1 MALQERFP
9 TNHPLTKLLS
19 YCSLVSLL
27 LCLSCG
33 KQRVGAGDKNLSE
46 DPNHFLLYQGK
57 PFTGIFV
64 TENPILSETYETE
77 YYKGVPHGSY
87 TVKTFSGI
95 LLEERNIRYG
105 QKQGKQIAYFPS
117 GAIRQTSEYEMGIPV
132 GEHIEYFDNGQMASY
147 QTFFASGKPK
157 VAKKWNKRGQ
167 IYLNHVFLE
176 SGESFGRPGSKLCEP
191 VSEED
196 SNQTKITDPKETT
209 KL

>member
-1 MALQERFP
+1 MAHQERFP
-9 TNHPLTKLLS
+9 TNLPLVRTYFLSSLLI
-19 YCSLVSLL
+19 LL

-33 KQRVGAGDKNLSE
+33 KLRVDAGNKDLSE
-46 DPNHFLLYQGK
+46 DKNGFLLFKGK

-64 TENPILSETYETE
+64 TENPILSETYESE

-95 LLEERNIRYG
+95 VLEERNIRYG
-105 QKQGKQIAYFPS
+105 QKHGKQISYFPS
-117 GAIRQTSEYEMGIPV
+117 GKVRQSSEYEMGIPV
-132 GEHIEYFDNGQMASY
+132 GEHFEYYDNGQMASY

-176 SGESFGRPGSKLCEP
+176 TGESFGRPGSKLCEP
-191 VSEED
+191 VPEAD
-196 SNQTKITDPKETT
+196 SNQTKTTDPKETT